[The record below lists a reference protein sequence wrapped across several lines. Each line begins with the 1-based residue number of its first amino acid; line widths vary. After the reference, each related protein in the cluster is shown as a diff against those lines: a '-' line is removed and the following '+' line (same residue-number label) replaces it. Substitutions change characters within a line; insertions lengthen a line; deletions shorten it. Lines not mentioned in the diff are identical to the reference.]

1 MGPGSFYGFRQQSGM
16 RDLMFAFPEVHGP
29 SSPSSSR
36 VSRVPSVLRKVASL
50 RRTAVLS
57 VALASFLPTSGCIF
71 GPKKQARVFVPPP
84 PKKIDPA
91 ALKPPAI
98 AAAPD
103 VAVQN
108 PETPTLFT
116 SIGFPSVEFQPPA
129 PPPPPPRPPRVVTP
143 AKATPPP
150 VVPEPAPKIAQIFTP
165 DQLRDYTRTLDDSL
179 NRVERNLDTL
189 SKRNLNAE
197 QRDRIEQIRDFMK
210 QARQAQEQDLITAVN
225 LAIRADVLAKDL
237 LDHSP

>member
-1 MGPGSFYGFRQQSGM
+1 MGPGSFFGFRRQSGM
-16 RDLMFAFPEVHGP
+16 RDLMFAFPDVHGP
-29 SSPSSSR
+29 SSPGISR
-36 VSRVPSVLRKVASL
+36 VSRAGGPT
-50 RRTAVLS
+50 RRAVLVS
-57 VALASFLPTSGCIF
+57 LTLAAFLLTSGCIF

-84 PKKIDPA
+84 PKKIDPV
-91 ALKPPAI
+91 ALKPPTI
-98 AAAPD
+98 TAAPD
-103 VAVQN
+103 VAIQN
-108 PETPTLFT
+108 PETPTLFA

-129 PPPPPPRPPRVVTP
+129 PPPLPPRPPRVVTP
-143 AKATPPP
+143 AKTTPPP
-150 VVPEPAPKIAQIFTP
+150 SVVPEPAPKIAQIFTA

-225 LAIRADVLAKDL
+225 LAKRADVLAKDL
-237 LDHSP
+237 LDHSF